1 MTSKWK
7 HRIIIEKYRGDESF
21 RIEVVEKDRL
31 AQTIKELNKQAIEKH
46 YVKSSNLINYFLKHK
61 IIPRRDLLFITLNPD
76 DPDEGED
83 E

>member
-7 HRIIIEKYRGDESF
+7 HRIIIEKYRGDESL
-21 RIEVVEKDRL
+21 RIEVVERDRL
-31 AQTIKELNKQAIEKH
+31 AQTIKELNKTSIEKH

-76 DPDEGED
+76 DPDEGE
-83 E
+83 EE